1 MEERTKNYNPADYAA
16 IEQKAKAMGR
26 KELENAYV
34 TNRDKSHTPKGVG
47 TVIAILIIMGIL
59 LVAFM
64 GVVLISESVNENLSD
79 NIETLEYEIC
89 DLVGDYSL
97 TIQEKKSFSGLDK
110 IELRC
115 VGENANN

>member
-34 TNRDKSHTPKGVG
+34 TNRDKSHTPAWQGL
-47 TVIAILIIMGIL
+47 VITFMIL
-59 LVAFM
+59 LCIFVIIILGM
-64 GVVLISESVNENLSD
+64 TISVDKVNKNL
-79 NIETLEYEIC
+79 NEKIETLEYEIC